1 MNEFYQ
7 DVAEKKRIAN
17 GAKHRVVRSKT
28 KYVGLKNYSA
38 AERRKL
44 NGEAIMY
51 TIEERH
57 TYKEIK
63 KWPADLRAKHF
74 DYLANECGMNAE
86 EMSRCLDCAKTTL
99 YRKKEAGEIATAPR
113 YHVRTPEQKENY
125 LRIMG
130 LTNPIVEDD
139 AVVENDTAVEVLE
152 PAQIAAPAVPED
164 GNLTFSGEF
173 SKAFETAQ
181 LLLGAGRGKLVISWR
196 VHKEEVV

>member
-17 GAKHRVVRSKT
+17 GARHRVVRSKT

-99 YRKKEAGEIATAPR
+99 YRKKEAGEISTAPR

-130 LTNPIVEDD
+130 LTKP
-139 AVVENDTAVEVLE
+139 VVEEETVVEALA
-152 PAQIAAPAVPED
+152 PAPIAAPAVPED
-164 GNLTFSGEF
+164 GNLTLYGEF
-173 SKAFETAQ
+173 SKAFEAAQ
-181 LLLGAGRGKLVISWR
+181 LLLGAGKGKLVISWR
-196 VHKEEVV
+196 VHKEEGIDNE

>member
-17 GAKHRVVRSKT
+17 GARHRVVRSKT

-130 LTNPIVEDD
+130 LTKP
-139 AVVENDTAVEVLE
+139 VVEEETVVEALA
-152 PAQIAAPAVPED
+152 PAPIAAPAVPED
-164 GNLTFSGEF
+164 GNLTFYGEF
-173 SKAFETAQ
+173 SKAFEAAQ

-196 VHKEEVV
+196 AHKEEGIDNE